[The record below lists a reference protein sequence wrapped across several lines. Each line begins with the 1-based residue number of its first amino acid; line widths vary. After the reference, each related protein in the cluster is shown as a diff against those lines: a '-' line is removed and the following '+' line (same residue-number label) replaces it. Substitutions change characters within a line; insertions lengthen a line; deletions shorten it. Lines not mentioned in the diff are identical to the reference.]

1 MENFNDDRIIDT
13 KNRVF
18 YSNTFGMGRTNPRS
32 LHTNSNHVYRR
43 TGKSQIED
51 IINCG
56 YVRPKLKVNGGHKK
70 EVFWSLGGE
79 NLFYF
84 DGSPILEVPTDKLID
99 GQMGAL
105 FIDDLSAI
113 WIFDDKQNMYVNKL
127 EEIKTIYY
135 ASHIESVKS
144 KGRSI

>member
-1 MENFNDDRIIDT
+1 MENIDDDRIIDA

-18 YSNTFGMGRTNPRS
+18 YSDAFGIGRTNPIA

-43 TGKSQIED
+43 TGISQIED

-70 EVFWSLGGE
+70 EVFWSLGGD

-84 DGSPILEVPTDKLID
+84 DGSPILETTTDKIVD

-113 WIFDDKQNMYVNKL
+113 WIFDNSQNMYVNKL
-127 EEIKTIYY
+127 DDIREMY
-135 ASHIESVKS
+135 AATHIENEQS
-144 KGRSI
+144 KGRSL

>member
-1 MENFNDDRIIDT
+1 MENFDDDRIIDA

-18 YSNTFGMGRTNPRS
+18 YSDAFGIGRTNPLS
-32 LHTNSNHVYRR
+32 LRTNSNHIYRR
-43 TGKSQIED
+43 TGISQIED

-56 YVRPKLKVNGGHKK
+56 YVRPKFKVNGGHKK
-70 EVFWSLGGE
+70 EVFWSLGGD

-84 DGSPILEVPTDKLID
+84 DGSPILEVPADKLVD
-99 GQMGAL
+99 GQIGAL

-113 WIFDDKQNMYVNKL
+113 WIFDNKQNMYINKL
-127 EEIKTIYY
+127 EDIKSIYV
-135 ASHIESVKS
+135 ATHIENEQS